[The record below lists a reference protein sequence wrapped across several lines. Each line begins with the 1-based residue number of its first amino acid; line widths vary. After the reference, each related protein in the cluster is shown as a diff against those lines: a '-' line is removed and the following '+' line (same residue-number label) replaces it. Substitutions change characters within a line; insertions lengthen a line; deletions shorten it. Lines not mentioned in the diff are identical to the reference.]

1 MATKHPSFPLLR
13 TIRSRMRERYIFNF
27 RLRPEALAP
36 KLPVPWLK
44 PQAKDGWSVVS
55 FCILWLERLQLPPIP
70 AIGNFSTI
78 SAANRI
84 GVIDESTPKPEPSV
98 YVTDR
103 WADLPIIAKIAPL
116 VILDS
121 IPIIKAAIGHH
132 QGKTNVQMSY
142 RGGDHLFSADVEAST
157 GPFESEVFSSVDDF
171 AKFIK
176 MGVSSY
182 APSIYTGK
190 LTKVDLEKEDV
201 AYEPLSATIEYN
213 ELNQIWPDTDLQF
226 DSAVRARGAKY
237 EWTYRGLWS

>member
-1 MATKHPSFPLLR
+1 MRTKHASFPFLR

-27 RLRPEALAP
+27 RLRASELAP

-44 PQAKDGWSVVS
+44 PQEKNGWSVVS

-84 GVIDESTPKPEPSV
+84 GVIDESTPVHEPSV

-121 IPIIKAAIGHH
+121 VPIIKAAIGHH
-132 QGKTNVQMSY
+132 DGKTNVQLSY
-142 RGGDHLFSADVEAST
+142 RGGDHLFSADVEGAGGS
-157 GPFESEVFSSVDDF
+157 FQSEVFDSVDDF

-176 MGVSSY
+176 LGVSSY
-182 APSIYTGK
+182 APSIYPEK
-190 LTKVDLEKEDV
+190 LTKVDLEKED
-201 AYEPLSATIEYN
+201 AEYEPLHATIEYN
-213 ELNQIWPDTDLQF
+213 ELNQIWNDTNLQF